1 MYAFENNISYPFKES
16 NPITVRKKI
25 PQWNLSDG
33 DRSIKSE
40 HPPLRS
46 VTIDHGDPPIQIK
59 ASPYK
64 IHKPNNPEI
73 DLDSIIQQNNFCNA
87 NLNTLGKPLTR
98 VEN

>member
-1 MYAFENNISYPFKES
+1 MYASDNKITYPFKES

-25 PQWNLSDG
+25 TEWNLSDS
-33 DRSIKSE
+33 DRIIESE

-46 VTIDHGDPPIQIK
+46 LTINHGEPPVQIK

-64 IHKPNNPEI
+64 IHKPKDPET

-87 NLNTLGKPLTR
+87 NLNTIGK
-98 VEN
+98 